1 MDLTSPLGK
10 LYYTTPRT
18 DDRPVQIGLSTK
30 QFYLIHLATSI
41 EDIHC

>member
-18 DDRPVQIGLSTK
+18 DDRPLQIGLTTK
-30 QFYLIHLATSI
+30 QIHFKHIATSI